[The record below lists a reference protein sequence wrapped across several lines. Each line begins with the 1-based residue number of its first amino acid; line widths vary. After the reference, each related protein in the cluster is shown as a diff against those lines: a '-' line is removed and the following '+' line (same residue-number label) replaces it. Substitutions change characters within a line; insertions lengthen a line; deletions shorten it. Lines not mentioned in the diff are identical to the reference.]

1 MSETRFA
8 TVSEWMENG
17 NINEYVKA
25 HPDKDRLKLVGSH
38 SQPSFPRVDD
48 NWHLLAGWCR

>member
-38 SQPSFPRVDD
+38 FQPSFPRVDD
-48 NWHLLAGWCR
+48 SWHLLAGWCR